1 MAKIPCCSVD
11 KNWQAECD
19 LRTLKSAVEIQASRT
34 RLAAAKR
41 FASQEQQALQRVT
54 GGANASKP
62 SKPRSKK

>member
-1 MAKIPCCSVD
+1 MAKSTPIGMD

-19 LRTLKSAVEIQASRT
+19 LRALKSAAEIQASRA

-41 FASQEQQALQRVT
+41 FASQEQKALQRVT

-62 SKPRSKK
+62 SKRTKK